1 MGTLGKG
8 HFAKVKEVVHIE
20 AQESYAVKILDKSH
34 AENDVEDM
42 VREFQ
47 MLRAL
52 RHPNIIRLYAAYES
66 PHKLYLVTELASGG
80 ELMKRLATTEKTYS
94 EDAVRDHIRA
104 ILTAV
109 QYMHEKGCVH
119 RDIKPENV
127 LLGASG
133 EAVLVDFGLALRMP
147 PAPPGADAAVCLT
160 AAFAASRNVFTAAN
174 PSSLSVHTSIMCGP
188 PAWRA
193 C

>member
-52 RHPNIIRLYAAYES
+52 RHMLSALDAKFDAA
-66 PHKLYLVTELASGG
+66 AG
-80 ELMKRLATTEKTYS
+80 ATLE
-94 EDAVRDHIRA
+94 EDAV
-104 ILTAV
+104 AV
-109 QYMHEKGCVH
+109 ARGVARGVREQQ
-119 RDIKPENV
+119 N
-127 LLGASG
+127 LL
-133 EAVLVDFGLALRMP
+133 P
-147 PAPPGADAAVCLT
+147 
-160 AAFAASRNVFTAAN
+160 
-174 PSSLSVHTSIMCGP
+174 
-188 PAWRA
+188 
-193 C
+193 